1 MSEGQLKQKSW
12 EGTKVYWLL
21 EMGSHEE
28 ELKNSE
34 GAWVPVEVLDEAK
47 AEFPYLA
54 DCQLRIK
61 EQYPTL
67 TPEESYLRAFQ
78 LFKDEACAWRDKWFG
93 AP

>member
-1 MSEGQLKQKSW
+1 MSEGELKQRIS
-12 EGTKVYWLL
+12 EEIILHDEL
-21 EMGSHEE
+21 ELSDITPI
-28 ELKNSE
+28 LN
-34 GAWVPVEVLDEAK
+34 EAK